1 MLSHCALSKQL
12 QKVYMLKGK
21 CYPSNAHFSP
31 KQGSKVDCATVFRII
46 CYSSAVI
53 CKSCMLVVTVAFQK
67 FYFNLSGVSLLPF
80 CFCFLNAA
88 SFHRKLG

>member
-1 MLSHCALSKQL
+1 MLSHCTLSKQL
-12 QKVYMLKGK
+12 QKVYMLIGK
-21 CYPSNAHFSP
+21 CHSSNAHFSP
-31 KQGSKVDCATVFRII
+31 EQGSKVDCATVFHII

-53 CKSCMLVVTVAFQK
+53 CQSCMLVTVAFQK
-67 FYFNLSGVSLLPF
+67 FYFNLCGVSLLPF